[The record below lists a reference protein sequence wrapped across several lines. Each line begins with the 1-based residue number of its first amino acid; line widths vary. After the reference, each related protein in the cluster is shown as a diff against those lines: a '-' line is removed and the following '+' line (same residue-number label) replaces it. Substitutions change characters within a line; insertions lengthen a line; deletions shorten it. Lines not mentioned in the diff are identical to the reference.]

1 MEGKTIFVIIAV
13 LMVMLF
19 SLREAYKG
27 WRSGAVDKIV
37 RNAREPVYAYR
48 AETPLLYWSYIGLY
62 LCMSVCTL
70 AAGIYFM
77 FFR

>member
-1 MEGKTIFVIIAV
+1 MEGKTIFVVIAV
-13 LMVMLF
+13 LMVML
-19 SLREAYKG
+19 LAYGKPTKA
-27 WRSGAVDKIV
+27 GALAPWDKIV

-70 AAGIYFM
+70 AAGIYFL